1 MSAADIAFGAPCGA
15 TPGNAAGCPT
25 GAPGGGGAW
34 YAVGGG
40 GRRRRLGGQRAGH
53 DRLMRLVS
61 FVTGGPGRG
70 HRSYAYS
77 ALRWI
82 LVTESSHNF
91 AVVALP
97 GRPEVSPLASTVAG
111 AVCQQIAAC
120 VD

>member
-77 ALRWI
+77 ALSWI
-82 LVTESSHNF
+82 CESSQKNMRSWLYWG
-91 AVVALP
+91 VQRSRRLRAL
-97 GRPEVSPLASTVAG
+97 SLARYVNK
-111 AVCQQIAAC
+111 
-120 VD
+120 